1 MTAISIIDAIP
12 VRRAWPTRALWALAF
27 LSLPASTL
35 LALGVG
41 RFEVPP
47 GEVLRILAAN
57 VLPIEPTWPG
67 AAERVVELIRL
78 PRVLSAMI
86 AGAALGM
93 TGAALQGVFRNPLV
107 GPQIIGVTSGAAFGG
122 ALAIFLFG
130 TALALI
136 GLAFVFGL
144 IAVAL
149 VYALARVEGRAPA
162 LTLVL
167 AGVVVSAA
175 FSSLTSLLTYLADPN
190 DTLAAIVYW
199 LMGSFATANY
209 SKLTILATAVAGAS
223 LLLWL
228 LRFRINVLSLG
239 DEEAMAMGIAVERS
253 RWLILGAVALAVAGI
268 VSIAGV
274 VGWVGLV
281 VPHIA
286 RMAVGPDHRVL
297 LPASALFGAIYLL
310 LIDTLAR
317 TATTAEIPLG
327 ILTALIGAP
336 VFAIMLR
343 RLQLKGWGRG

>member
-1 MTAISIIDAIP
+1 MTVSSTIE
-12 VRRAWPTRALWALAF
+12 
-27 LSLPASTL
+27 ASTPRRIWSARFGWVLATLALPVSAL
-35 LALGVG
+35 LALGFG
-41 RFEVPP
+41 RFDVPP
-47 GEVLRILAAN
+47 VDVLRILLTN
-57 VLPIEPTWPG
+57 ILPIEPTWPG
-67 AAERVVELIRL
+67 TAERVVELIRL

-93 TGAALQGVFRNPLV
+93 TGAALQGIFRNPLV

-130 TALALI
+130 TAFALI
-136 GLAFVFGL
+136 GLAFLFGL
-144 IAVAL
+144 LAVAI
-149 VYALARVEGRAPA
+149 VYALARVEGQAPV

-175 FSSLTSLLTYLADPN
+175 FSSLISLLTYLADPN

-199 LMGSFATANY
+199 LMGSFATASY
-209 SKLTILATAVAGAS
+209 AKLGILAVAAVAGS
-223 LLLWL
+223 LILWL

-239 DEEAMAMGIAVERS
+239 DEEATAMGISVERS

-268 VSIAGV
+268 VSVAGI

-286 RMAVGPDHRVL
+286 RMIVGPDHRVL
-297 LPASALFGAIYLL
+297 LPASAMFGAVYLL
-310 LIDTLAR
+310 LIDTVAR
-317 TATTAEIPLG
+317 TATAAEIPLG

-343 RLQLKGWGRG
+343 RLHLKGWGRA

>member
-1 MTAISIIDAIP
+1 MTATSTIEAVP
-12 VRRAWPTRALWALAF
+12 ARRVWSARALWVLAVLALPVSA
-27 LSLPASTL
+27 L
-35 LALGVG
+35 LALGFG

-47 GEVLRILAAN
+47 GDVGRILLAN
-57 VLPIEPTWPG
+57 VLPIEPSWPG
-67 AAERVVELIRL
+67 TAERVVELIRL
-78 PRVLSAMI
+78 PRVLSAMV
-86 AGAALGM
+86 AGAALGI

-130 TALALI
+130 TVVSLI
-136 GLAFVFGL
+136 GLAFAFGL
-144 IAVAL
+144 LAVAI
-149 VYALARVEGRAPA
+149 VYAIARVEGQAPV

-175 FSSLTSLLTYLADPN
+175 FSSLISLLTYLADPN

-199 LMGSFATANY
+199 LMGSFATASY
-209 SKLTILATAVAGAS
+209 SKLAVLAAAAAAGS
-223 LLLWL
+223 LILWL

-239 DEEAMAMGIAVERS
+239 DEEATAMGISVERS

-268 VSIAGV
+268 VSVAGI

-286 RMAVGPDHRVL
+286 RMIVGPDHRVL
-297 LPASALFGAIYLL
+297 LPASALIGAVYLL
-310 LIDTLAR
+310 LIDTVAR
-317 TATTAEIPLG
+317 TATAAEIPLG

-343 RLQLKGWGRG
+343 RLHLKGWGRA

>member
-1 MTAISIIDAIP
+1 MTATVMTDLFSAQ
-12 VRRAWPTRALWALAF
+12 RTWSTRLAWSLAL
-27 LSLPASTL
+27 LSLPAAAL
-35 LALGVG
+35 LALGTG
-41 RFEVPP
+41 RYEVPP
-47 GEVLRILAAN
+47 GDVLRILLAN
-57 VLPIEPTWPG
+57 VLPIEPSWPG

-78 PRVLSAMI
+78 PRVLSAMM

-93 TGAALQGVFRNPLV
+93 TGAALQGIFRNPLV

-130 TALALI
+130 TALALV

-144 IAVAL
+144 LAVAI
-149 VYALARVEGRAPA
+149 VYALARVEGKAPA

-175 FSSLTSLLTYLADPN
+175 FASLTSLLTFLADPN
-190 DTLAAIVYW
+190 NTLAAIVYW
-199 LMGSFATANY
+199 LMGSFATANT
-209 SKLTILATAVAGAS
+209 SKLATLATAAGAAT

-239 DEEAMAMGIAVERS
+239 DEDAMAMGISVERS
-253 RWLILGAVALAVAGI
+253 RWLILGAVALAVAGV
-268 VSIAGV
+268 VSVAGV

-281 VPHIA
+281 VPHIV
-286 RMAVGPDHRVL
+286 RMVVGPDHRVL
-297 LPASALFGAIYLL
+297 LPASAIFGALYLL
-310 LIDTLAR
+310 LIDTVAR
-317 TATTAEIPLG
+317 TATSVEIPLG

-343 RLQLKGWGRG
+343 RLHLKGWGRA

>member
-1 MTAISIIDAIP
+1 MTAISITETLPERQALP
-12 VRRAWPTRALWALAF
+12 RRMLWLLAL
-27 LSLPASTL
+27 LSLPAAAL
-35 LALGVG
+35 MALAFG
-41 RFEVPP
+41 RFNVAP
-47 GEVLRILAAN
+47 GDVLFILAAN
-57 VLPIEPTWPG
+57 VLPVEITWPG

-78 PRVLSAMI
+78 PRVLSAMV
-86 AGAALGM
+86 AGAALGL

-136 GLAFVFGL
+136 GLAFTFGL

-149 VYALARVEGRAPA
+149 VYGLARVDGKAPA

-175 FSSLTSLLTYLADPN
+175 FASLTSLLSYLADPN

-199 LMGSFATANY
+199 LMGSFATASY
-209 SKLTILATAVAGAS
+209 AKLTILAASVGAAS
-223 LLLWL
+223 VLLWL

-239 DEEAMAMGIAVERS
+239 DEEALAMGIAVERS
-253 RWLILGAVALAVAGI
+253 RWLVLGAVSLAVSGVVA
-268 VSIAGV
+268 VAGV

-286 RMAVGPDHRVL
+286 RMAVGPDHRLL
-297 LPASALFGAIYLL
+297 LPASALFGALYLL
-310 LIDTLAR
+310 VIDTVAR
-317 TATTAEIPLG
+317 TATAAEIPLG

-336 VFAIMLR
+336 VFAVLLR
-343 RLQLKGWGRG
+343 RLHLKGWGRG

>member
-1 MTAISIIDAIP
+1 MTATSIIDVIP
-12 VRRAWPTRALWALAF
+12 VRRTWSVRVLWTLALLA
-27 LSLPASTL
+27 LPASAL
-35 LALGVG
+35 LALGFG

-47 GEVLRILAAN
+47 GDVFLILAAN

-86 AGAALGM
+86 AGAALGL

-136 GLAFVFGL
+136 GLAFFFGL
-144 IAVAL
+144 LAVAI
-149 VYALARVEGRAPA
+149 VYTLARVEGKAPA

-175 FSSLTSLLTYLADPN
+175 FTSLTSLLTYLADPN
-190 DTLAAIVYW
+190 DTLTAIVYW
-199 LMGSFATANY
+199 LMGSFATASY
-209 SKLTILATAVAGAS
+209 SKLTILATTAMAAS
-223 LLLWL
+223 ALLWR

-239 DEEAMAMGIAVERS
+239 DEEAMAMGVSVERS

-268 VSIAGV
+268 VSVAGV

-297 LPASALFGAIYLL
+297 LPASALLGAVYLL
-310 LIDTLAR
+310 LIDTVAR
-317 TATTAEIPLG
+317 TATAAEIPLG

-343 RLQLKGWGRG
+343 RLHLRGWGSA